1 MVRSAKL
8 ICAIRDCA
16 TTCYVTTVSS
26 TENNAKWV
34 LLDCKLLV
42 CDLIGSVCS
51 EFYASVGLLED
62 ASSSGYGILMST
74 KPCVGSPSE
83 VALPVTSIWVAS
95 WVAKYLLNI

>member
-1 MVRSAKL
+1 M
-8 ICAIRDCA
+8 I
-16 TTCYVTTVSS
+16 TVSS
-26 TENNAKWV
+26 IENNAKW
-34 LLDCKLLV
+34 LHNDCKLLV

-62 ASSSGYGILMST
+62 ASSSGYGILTST